1 MKRDSAPTIRLY
13 IDRLILDGLPI
24 DRVDAPQLQMAVE
37 AELRRLLSIHGLATD
52 LQSGGA
58 LPSVRTN
65 GIQLETGNHPA
76 GIGTQIAQSI
86 YSGIGNKR

>member
-1 MKRDSAPTIRLY
+1 MRKDPRPNIHLY

-24 DRVDAPQLQMAVE
+24 DRADAPQLQTAIEV
-37 AELRRLLSIHGLATD
+37 ELRRLLSNNGLATE
-52 LQSGGA
+52 LQAGGA

-76 GIGTQIAQSI
+76 GIGTQIAESI
-86 YSGIGNKR
+86 YSGIGKKQ